1 MSTLEDEKAE
11 NFIQERLDS
20 LYEIDY
26 SLYEIDCKVVSL
38 LDQFSTIF
46 QSFYTKDKEQFSE
59 QTTTI
64 YSTLSKVAIDLR
76 KEIKIMDDN
85 IGVHDKNDDGV
96 MILPITNVDQKNTKL
111 GRKRLNLEVEE
122 LKKLI
127 AEDQSSESQEDIDMK
142 E

>member
-11 NFIQERLDS
+11 NFIQERLD
-20 LYEIDY
+20 

-46 QSFYTKDKEQFSE
+46 QSFYTKDKEEFSE
-59 QTTTI
+59 QTSTI

-127 AEDQSSESQEDIDMK
+127 SEEQLDENQDDIEMK

>member
-20 LYEIDY
+20 LYEID
-26 SLYEIDCKVVSL
+26 CKVVSL

-46 QSFYTKDKEQFSE
+46 QSFYNKDKEQFSE

-127 AEDQSSESQEDIDMK
+127 AEDQLSESQEDIDMK

>member
-11 NFIQERLDS
+11 NFIQERLD
-20 LYEIDY
+20 L
-26 SLYEIDCKVVSL
+26 LYEIDCKVVSL

-127 AEDQSSESQEDIDMK
+127 AEDQLSESQEDIDMK

>member
-11 NFIQERLDS
+11 NFIQERLD
-20 LYEIDY
+20 

-96 MILPITNVDQKNTKL
+96 MILPITNVDQRIQN
-111 GRKRLNLEVEE
+111 
-122 LKKLI
+122 
-127 AEDQSSESQEDIDMK
+127 
-142 E
+142 

>member
-11 NFIQERLDS
+11 NFIQERLD
-20 LYEIDY
+20 

-127 AEDQSSESQEDIDMK
+127 TEDQSSESQEDIDMK

>member
-1 MSTLEDEKAE
+1 MSSLDNEKVE
-11 NFIQERLDS
+11 NFIQERLD
-20 LYEIDY
+20 

-46 QSFYTKDKEQFSE
+46 QSFYSKDKDDFSN
-59 QTTTI
+59 QTSTI

-85 IGVHDKNDDGV
+85 IGVYDKNNEGI
-96 MILPITNVDQKNTKL
+96 MILPISNVDQKNTKL
-111 GRKRLNLEVEE
+111 GKKRLELELEELEKLLSEEKQVEE
-122 LKKLI
+122 DK
-127 AEDQSSESQEDIDMK
+127 EQEQDIEMK

>member
-11 NFIQERLDS
+11 NFIQERLD
-20 LYEIDY
+20 

-111 GRKRLNLEVEE
+111 GCKRLNLEVEE

-127 AEDQSSESQEDIDMK
+127 AEDQLSESQEDIDMK

>member
-11 NFIQERLDS
+11 NFIQERLD
-20 LYEIDY
+20 

-127 AEDQSSESQEDIDMK
+127 TDDQLSESQEDIDMK

>member
-1 MSTLEDEKAE
+1 MSTLENEKAE
-11 NFIQERLDS
+11 NFIQERLD
-20 LYEIDY
+20 

-46 QSFYTKDKEQFSE
+46 QSFYTKDKEEFSE
-59 QTTTI
+59 QTSTI

-111 GRKRLNLEVEE
+111 GKKRLDLEVKE

-127 AEDQSSESQEDIDMK
+127 DEDVEMK

>member
-11 NFIQERLDS
+11 NFIQERLD
-20 LYEIDY
+20 

-46 QSFYTKDKEQFSE
+46 QSFYTKNKEQFSE

-127 AEDQSSESQEDIDMK
+127 TEDQLSESQEDIDMK

>member
-11 NFIQERLDS
+11 NFIQERLD
-20 LYEIDY
+20 

-96 MILPITNVDQKNTKL
+96 MILPITNVDQKEYKIRSQEIEPRSR
-111 GRKRLNLEVEE
+111 GIE
-122 LKKLI
+122 KLI
-127 AEDQSSESQEDIDMK
+127 TEDQLSESQEDIDMK

>member
-1 MSTLEDEKAE
+1 MSTLENEKAE
-11 NFIQERLDS
+11 NFIQER
-20 LYEIDY
+20 ID

-46 QSFYTKDKEQFSE
+46 QSFYTKDKEEFSE
-59 QTTTI
+59 QTSTI

-127 AEDQSSESQEDIDMK
+127 SQEQLDEKQDDIDMK

>member
-11 NFIQERLDS
+11 NFIQERLD
-20 LYEIDY
+20 

-127 AEDQSSESQEDIDMK
+127 AEDQLSESQEDIDMK

>member
-11 NFIQERLDS
+11 NFIQERLD
-20 LYEIDY
+20 

-127 AEDQSSESQEDIDMK
+127 TEDQLSESQEDIDMK

>member
-11 NFIQERLDS
+11 NFIQERLD
-20 LYEIDY
+20 L
-26 SLYEIDCKVVSL
+26 LYEIDCKVVSL

-127 AEDQSSESQEDIDMK
+127 TEDQLSESQEDIDMK

>member
-11 NFIQERLDS
+11 NFIQERLD
-20 LYEIDY
+20 

-59 QTTTI
+59 QTSTI

-127 AEDQSSESQEDIDMK
+127 TEEQLSENQEDIDMK